1 MTCKALFETI
11 DALNAEYVSVW
22 EDICNIESPTASK
35 AGVDAVGA
43 YCAELAR
50 RHGWKVDV
58 YPQKVSGDLV
68 RITMN
73 PDAAGKPIS
82 LSGHMDTVHPIGSF
96 GTPAVHFD
104 GEKIYGPGVC
114 DCKGGIVAG
123 LLAMDAL
130 ERCGFTARPVMM
142 LLQSDEEGG
151 SRGSNKQTIGQM
163 CECSKDADAFLNLEG
178 FREGWACIQRKG
190 IVTFRLTVHGM
201 EAHSSNCATTGANA
215 ILEAAHKI
223 IELEKIKDDEGLT
236 CNCSV
241 IKGGTVA
248 NTVPGLCSFLV
259 NVRFATQEQLDWIRG
274 HVQAVAD
281 EIHVPGCRCEVEQV
295 SFRVAMEREARNLAL
310 LDKLND
316 IWEASG
322 LPRLGAGKS
331 KGGSDAADVTV
342 YGIPCIDSIGVKGG
356 NIHAP
361 GEYAYLDSL
370 AQSAKRVASA
380 VMCL

>member
-1 MTCKALFETI
+1 MKCKTLFETI
-11 DALNAEYVSVW
+11 DNLNAEYVGVW
-22 EDICNIESPTASK
+22 EDLCNIESPTASK

-43 YCAELAR
+43 YCMELAR
-50 RHGWKVDV
+50 RHGWKIDV
-58 YPQKVSGDLV
+58 YPQTVSGDMV
-68 RITMN
+68 CITMN
-73 PDAAGKPIS
+73 PEAAGRPIS
-82 LSGHMDTVHPIGSF
+82 LSGHMDTVHPLGSF
-96 GTPAVHFD
+96 GKPAVHFD
-104 GEKIYGPGVC
+104 DDKIYGPGVC

-163 CECSKDADAFLNLEG
+163 CECSKNADAFLNLEG

-190 IVTFRLTVHGM
+190 IVTFRLTVHGE
-201 EAHSSNCATTGANA
+201 EAHSANCATTGSNA

-223 IELEKIKDDEGLT
+223 IELEKIKDDDGLT

-248 NTVPGLCSFLV
+248 NTVPGRCSFLV
-259 NVRFATQEQLDWIRG
+259 NVRFATQEQFDWICG

-281 EIHVPGCRCEVEQV
+281 EIHVPGCSCDVEQV
-295 SFRVAMEREARNLAL
+295 SFRVAMERVPRNLEL
-310 LDKLND
+310 LDKMND
-316 IWEASG
+316 IWEANG
-322 LPRLGAGKS
+322 LPRLGAGNS

-342 YGIPCIDSIGVKGG
+342 YGIPCIDSIGVQGG
-356 NIHAP
+356 KIHAP
-361 GEYAYLDSL
+361 GEYAYLTSL
-370 AQSAKRVASA
+370 AESAKRVASV